1 MMQDLLV
8 ELSDPTVDRVSS
20 RTIAELTRDGNWA
33 ALCTRVSF
41 AGLAPLAYERLRPH
55 AHALPADV
63 LEWLRREHQTTVE
76 HNCLLL
82 DELHRI
88 GAHLDAGGVPSLVLK
103 GPVLAHL
110 TTGLYTRGFHD
121 LDILVHR
128 SNLKDADRLLRSL
141 GFDEIRNPA
150 PHDYHTIYG
159 RKISTGVVLVEV
171 HFDILD
177 RGRGYVPDIEG
188 IWSRAIETNISGY
201 VVHAPALTD
210 HLLLTM
216 MQLPHHAW
224 ETRLLV
230 DIRQLVCR
238 WTRGIEW
245 DQLMVRAR
253 AWGMW
258 ALVASTLYSVSA
270 TFHFALPELVR
281 EHAKPANYFQ
291 RIQWNLV
298 KEMVSG
304 QLYVRLEF
312 PLSRI
317 TPFLVSD
324 RPETILSL
332 LRTRTVPAGD
342 PAVAAGLGTRW
353 VERVKLGT
361 SSLPSL
367 LRVLVK
373 SGIAQP

>member
-8 ELSDPTVDRVSS
+8 ELSEPTVDQVSS
-20 RTIAELTRDGNWA
+20 RTVAKLARDGNWG
-33 ALCTRVSF
+33 ALCTRMSLD
-41 AGLAPLAYERLRPH
+41 GLAPLAYEKLRPH

-63 LEWLRREHQTTVE
+63 LECLRREHQTTVE

-88 GAHLDAGGVPSLVLK
+88 EAHLDTAGVPSLVLK

-128 SNLKDADRLLRSL
+128 SDLKDVDRLLRSL

-159 RKISTGVVLVEV
+159 RRTLTGVVLVEV
-171 HFDILD
+171 HFDMLD
-177 RGRGYVPDIEG
+177 RERGYVPDIER
-188 IWSRAIETNISGY
+188 IWKRAIEINLSGY
-201 VVHAPALTD
+201 VVRAPALTD

-230 DIRQLVCR
+230 DIRQLVYR
-238 WTRGIEW
+238 WRRGIEW
-245 DQLMVRAR
+245 EQLMVRAR

-258 ALVASTLYSVSA
+258 ALVASTLCAVSA
-270 TFHFALPELVR
+270 TFNFALPEVVR
-281 EHAKPANYFQ
+281 EHAKPVNYLQ

-304 QLYVRLEF
+304 QLYARSGL
-312 PLSRI
+312 PLFRI

-332 LRTRTVPAGD
+332 LRTRTMPAGG
-342 PAVAAGLGTRW
+342 PAVAARLGTRW

-373 SGIAQP
+373 SGIAAP